1 LFEQRKGFSM
11 ISCISRDTLHR
22 MMERGDDFILIDT
35 LPTTIFR
42 KSHLPGAINIV
53 SDDIVTAAPRQIGD
67 REATIVVYCANGPC
81 RRSDLAAE
89 RLVELGYR
97 NVLDYHEGKAD
108 WIESG
113 LPVETA

>member
-1 LFEQRKGFSM
+1 M
-11 ISCISRDTLHR
+11 IPRISRDTLHR
-22 MMERGDDFILIDT
+22 MMERSEDLILIDT
-35 LPTTIFR
+35 LPATIFR

-53 SDDIVTAAPRQIGD
+53 SDEIVTAVPRQISD

-89 RLVELGYR
+89 RLIKLGYR

-108 WIESG
+108 WIEAG

>member
-1 LFEQRKGFSM
+1 M
-11 ISCISRDTLHR
+11 IPRISRDTLHR
-22 MMERGDDFILIDT
+22 MMEQGEDFILIDT
-35 LPTTIFR
+35 LPATIFR

-53 SDDIVTAAPRQIGD
+53 SDDIVTADPRQISD
-67 REATIVVYCANGPC
+67 QEATIVVYCANGPC

-89 RLVELGYR
+89 RLIKLGYR

-108 WIESG
+108 WIEAG

>member
-1 LFEQRKGFSM
+1 M
-11 ISCISRDTLHR
+11 ISRISRDTLHR
-22 MMERGDDFILIDT
+22 MMERGEDFILIDT
-35 LPTTIFR
+35 LPETIFR

-53 SDDIVTAAPRQIGD
+53 SDEIVTAVPHQIPD

-89 RLVELGYR
+89 RLTVLGYR

-108 WIESG
+108 WIEAG
-113 LPVETA
+113 LLVETA